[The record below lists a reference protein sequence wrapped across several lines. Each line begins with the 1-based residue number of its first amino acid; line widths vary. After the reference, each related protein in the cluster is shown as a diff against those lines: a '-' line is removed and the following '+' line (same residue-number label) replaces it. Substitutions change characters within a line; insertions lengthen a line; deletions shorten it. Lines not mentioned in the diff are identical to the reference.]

1 MTYYFR
7 LTLSIT
13 VISLFFLL
21 SNTLSY
27 PYLYSLALV
36 FVVLQMRFK
45 NLNNIIIS
53 LFILFYFFVGL
64 LNISTLR
71 GNIESETLS
80 IIMLYIFFILFPS
93 WFYLR
98 PNFSSK
104 NLNLS
109 INSHGYLF
117 LLIHISI
124 AYITLIYVYVSFGN
138 VFLNQELR
146 FYIPV
151 WSGYVIRSILD
162 IPLIMSIC
170 NSNNGKCYLGG
181 RNISLLC
188 YLPCLLIGARGTLIT
203 FLLTHLLCLYMSN
216 QNSINGKIEL
226 VYRLSKTKI
235 FFVFLSVVFVIISGF
250 YLRRYNSDIFASP
263 EELVSFYFDYDSF
276 WIYLIMP
283 FYFAFRETIGIT
295 NTIIINGLTNPLP
308 IPLYFADLFTLLPGD
323 YTAAGQT
330 LGDIVGRVGDGGLTP
345 GVIGGLYIDFSYF
358 GVIWVLL
365 ISSSLAILYRLSYS
379 NKKFVG
385 LFMSRNFTFKGK
397 TTSFS

>member
-1 MTYYFR
+1 
-7 LTLSIT
+7 
-13 VISLFFLL
+13 
-21 SNTLSY
+21 
-27 PYLYSLALV
+27 
-36 FVVLQMRFK
+36 
-45 NLNNIIIS
+45 
-53 LFILFYFFVGL
+53 
-64 LNISTLR
+64 
-71 GNIESETLS
+71 
-80 IIMLYIFFILFPS
+80 
-93 WFYLR
+93 
-98 PNFSSK
+98 
-104 NLNLS
+104 
-109 INSHGYLF
+109 
-117 LLIHISI
+117 
-124 AYITLIYVYVSFGN
+124 
-138 VFLNQELR
+138 

-151 WSGYVIRSILD
+151 WSGYVIRSILV

-170 NSNNGKCYLGG
+170 NSNSGKCYLGG
-181 RNISLLC
+181 RNIALLC

-203 FLLTHLLCLYMSN
+203 FLLTHVLCLYMCN
-216 QNSINGKIEL
+216 QNSINEKVEL

-323 YTAAGQT
+323 YKAAGQT

-358 GVIWVLL
+358 GVILVLL
-365 ISSSLAILYRLSYS
+365 ISSSLAILSRLSYS
-379 NKKFVG
+379 NKKFVV
-385 LFMSRNFTFKGK
+385 
-397 TTSFS
+397 